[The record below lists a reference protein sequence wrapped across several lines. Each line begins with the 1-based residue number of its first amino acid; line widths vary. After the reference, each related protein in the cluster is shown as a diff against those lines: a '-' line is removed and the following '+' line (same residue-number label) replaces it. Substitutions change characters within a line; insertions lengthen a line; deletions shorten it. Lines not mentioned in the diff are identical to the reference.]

1 MATSEYIDVLKFF
14 PRRKLAERFEFLGR
28 VEAREGLP
36 REFVSADN
44 AVFGFVLES
53 RTGLEIFESSSET
66 TTLDGEPVNWR
77 VFPRSKYYT
86 NHLHVARDEYFS
98 CLPLTVISL

>member
-66 TTLDGEPVNWR
+66 TTNRWGAGKLACFPSIEVLHQSSTCGARR
-77 VFPRSKYYT
+77 VLFRAF
-86 NHLHVARDEYFS
+86 L
-98 CLPLTVISL
+98 